1 MDVFQQSDLI
11 EVRRDASKGLG
22 GRGVFARRPIRA
34 GTIIERV
41 PVLLIP
47 REQVFDES
55 NVARRDCRL
64 SWYVYEWAEGGGEEY
79 VAVALGYGS
88 LYNHSYQSNAVYRPG
103 PPDTLEFVALRA
115 IEANEE
121 VTVNYNGDPDDRSPV
136 DLHPTQ

>member
-1 MDVFQQSDLI
+1 MDVFQQSDLVEI
-11 EVRRDASKGLG
+11 RRDASKGLG
-22 GRGVFARRPIRA
+22 GRGVFARRPISE

-47 REQVFDES
+47 RGQVFDES

-64 SWYVYEWAEGGGEEY
+64 SWYVYEWVDGGGEEY

-88 LYNHSYQSNAVYRPG
+88 LYNHSYHSNAIYRLG
-103 PPDTLEFVALRA
+103 SPDTIEFVALRQ

-121 VTVNYNGDPDDRSPV
+121 ITLNYNGDADDRSPV